1 MEMERTEAFEK
12 AKALAEAGTLNE
24 AFEAIEKYTS
34 EEGIEYTQSEM
45 HTINIIVCEKLTSCS
60 FEEKKDACFAC
71 LPLLEG
77 VKLVKSAEWLDLYID
92 AVYDVFSK
100 LSRYARDEERNEV
113 WNRVKEI
120 FYELTLAAKK
130 VWKEKNQPQGLE
142 VYVSYAKLVKSYL
155 DVADEDSFKICE
167 NFAKEAKF
175 VGKGTL
181 DDEDYKDAKK
191 SIDTI
196 NKMIT
201 DARHE
206 KELIEDSE

>member
-1 MEMERTEAFEK
+1 MERTEAFEK

-34 EEGIEYTQSEM
+34 EEGIEYTQDEI
-45 HTINIIVCEKLTSCS
+45 HTINIIVCEKLTTCS

-77 VKLVKSAEWLDLYID
+77 VKLVKSADWLDLYID

-130 VWKEKNQPQGLE
+130 VWKEKNHPQGLE

-181 DDEDYKDAKK
+181 DDEDFKDAKK
-191 SIDTI
+191 SIDII

-201 DARHE
+201 DAKHE
-206 KELIEDSE
+206 KELIEDSD

>member
-1 MEMERTEAFEK
+1 MDRTQAFEK
-12 AKALAEAGTLNE
+12 AKSLAEAGTLDE

-34 EEGIEYTQSEM
+34 EDGIEYTLPEM
-45 HTINIIVCEKLTSCS
+45 QIINIIVCEKLTR
-60 FEEKKDACFAC
+60 
-71 LPLLEG
+71 
-77 VKLVKSAEWLDLYID
+77 KSAEWLELYID

-113 WNRVKEI
+113 WNRIKEI
-120 FYELTLAAKK
+120 YYELTLAAKK
-130 VWKEKNQPQGLE
+130 VWKEKNAPGGLE

-155 DVADEDSFKICE
+155 DVADEDSYKICE
-167 NFAKEAKF
+167 TYAKEAKF

-181 DDEDYKDAKK
+181 EDEDFRDAKK

-201 DARHE
+201 DAKHE
-206 KELIEDSE
+206 KELIQDSD

>member
-1 MEMERTEAFEK
+1 MDRDESFQK
-12 AKALAEAGTLNE
+12 ARALAEAGSLDE

-34 EEGIEYTQSEM
+34 EDGVEYSLTEM
-45 HTINIIVCEKLTSCS
+45 QVINIIVCEKLTSCS

-77 VKLVKSAEWLDLYID
+77 VKLVKSADWLELYID

-100 LSRYARDEERNEV
+100 LSRYARDEERTEA

-120 FYELTLAAKK
+120 YYELTLAAKK
-130 VWKEKNQPQGLE
+130 VWKEKNLPGGLE

-167 NFAKEAKF
+167 TYAKEAKF
-175 VGKGTL
+175 AGKGTL
-181 DDEDYKDAKK
+181 DDDDYRDAKK
-191 SIDTI
+191 SMDTI

-206 KELIEDSE
+206 KELINDSE

>member
-1 MEMERTEAFEK
+1 MDRTQAFEK
-12 AKALAEAGTLNE
+12 AKSLAEAGTLDE

-34 EEGIEYTQSEM
+34 EDGIEYTLPEM
-45 HTINIIVCEKLTSCS
+45 QIINIIVCEKLTSCS
-60 FEEKKDACFAC
+60 FEEKKDACFQC

-77 VKLVKSAEWLDLYID
+77 VKMVKSAEWLELYID

-113 WNRVKEI
+113 WNRIKEI
-120 FYELTLAAKK
+120 YYELTLAAKK
-130 VWKEKNQPQGLE
+130 VWKEKNAPGGLE

-167 NFAKEAKF
+167 TYAKEAKF

-181 DDEDYKDAKK
+181 EDEDFRDAKK

-201 DARHE
+201 DAKHE
-206 KELIEDSE
+206 KELIQDSD